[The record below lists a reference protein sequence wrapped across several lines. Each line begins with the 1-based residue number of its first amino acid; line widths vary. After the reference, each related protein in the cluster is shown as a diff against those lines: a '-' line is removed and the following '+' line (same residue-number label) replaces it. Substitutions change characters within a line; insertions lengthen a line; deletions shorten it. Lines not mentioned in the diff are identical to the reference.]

1 MQTLARSAESSIFAQ
16 EISETTVYSA
26 KVEQPMKCAT
36 GVPSAVLN
44 RVVPSGMTPRPCVPR
59 IFGQRFVFGDAQKMQ
74 SASRHWGV

>member
-36 GVPSAVLN
+36 GVPSA
-44 RVVPSGMTPRPCVPR
+44 CVQ
-59 IFGQRFVFGDAQKMQ
+59 INQ
-74 SASRHWGV
+74 